1 MTLSPQSLLAAMLP
15 QMRAAANVFVAYSGG
30 LDSTALL
37 AAAVDCLAPRKP
49 VALHVD
55 HGLSPHSGDWRRH
68 CEQVCAGLGVH
79 CRSVAVA
86 LEVGAG
92 VESRARD
99 ARYQVFEQQL
109 GEGDVLLM
117 AHHLD
122 DQAETLV
129 YRLLR
134 GAGRRGMAG
143 IPPSRPLGKG
153 MLLRPLLG
161 ISRAELAVFVESR
174 KLSWVE
180 DESNARSD
188 VDRNFI
194 RHEVL
199 PAIARRWPDYRR
211 RLATSAAQYRSDSA
225 VLEEVAGED
234 LLRLGERREVE
245 GFSVDAGPLAHLSRP
260 RLANLLRHWALL
272 RGFGTLG
279 RRTPDALV
287 DSLLNAAADAE
298 PVVAW
303 PGGQWRRFRRRLY
316 LLPPSSDSRGGDGS
330 SSPARQ
336 NIAVSPGHSVPLPDG
351 TALVFEVTTDE
362 GAEWVLAVA
371 PGDVV
376 ELGFRRGGERC
387 RPAGRQGSAALKK
400 LLNEYGVAPW
410 LRGRIPLLYVNG
422 ELAAVV
428 GVFVCEG
435 FAPGAGGTGVTAR
448 WQFPGGQNFCLFN

>member
-1 MTLSPQSLLAAMLP
+1 MTHSPQSLLSAVLP

-37 AAAVDCLAPRKP
+37 IAAVECLAPRKP

-68 CEQVCAGLGVH
+68 CEQVCAGLGVQ

-86 LEVGAG
+86 LESGAG

-99 ARYQVFEQQL
+99 ARYQVFAEQL

-134 GAGRRGMAG
+134 GAGSRGMAG
-143 IPPSRPLGKG
+143 IPPSRPLGDG
-153 MLLRPLLG
+153 LLLRPLLG
-161 ISRAELAVFVESR
+161 IPRAELAVFVESR

-211 RLATSAAQYRSDSA
+211 RLATGAAQHCSDSA
-225 VLEEVAGED
+225 VLEEVAEED
-234 LLRLGERREVE
+234 LQRLDERREVE
-245 GFSVDAGPLAHLSRP
+245 GFSLDTGPLADLSRP

-272 RGFGTLG
+272 RGFGAPG
-279 RRTPDALV
+279 RHSPGALV
-287 DSLLNAAADAE
+287 DTLLNAAADAE

-303 PGGQWRRFRRRLY
+303 SGGQWRRFRGRLY
-316 LLPPSSDSRGGDGS
+316 LLPPSPDSRGGDEPA
-330 SSPARQ
+330 SPARQ
-336 NIAVSPGHSVPLPDG
+336 NIAVIPGHPVPLPDG
-351 TALVFEVTTDE
+351 TALVFEVAAGD
-362 GAEWVLAVA
+362 GAESAVAVA

-376 ELGFRRGGERC
+376 ELGVRRGGERC
-387 RPAGRQGSAALKK
+387 RPAGRQGSATLKK
-400 LLNEYGVAPW
+400 LFNEYGVEPW

-435 FAPGAGGTGVTAR
+435 FAPSAGWTGVTAR